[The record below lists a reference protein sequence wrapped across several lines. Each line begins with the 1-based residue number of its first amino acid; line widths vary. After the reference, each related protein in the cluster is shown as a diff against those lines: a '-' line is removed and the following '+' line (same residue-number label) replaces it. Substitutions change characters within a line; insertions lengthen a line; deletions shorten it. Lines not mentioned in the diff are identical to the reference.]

1 MTMRRFFGYGVQ
13 AISANN
19 GVVSVRPLSGFG
31 ASGITNLQTGETAG
45 MMPNS
50 LPTPMMLPTGAIR
63 TAVCPQDGKTVITAS
78 SDYEAVSKCDAIFG
92 AGSTMAAKEAPK
104 LTFTSSQIASM
115 FNVGLT
121 FAGLVGVGTKTPGS
135 PPPAAPPSG
144 LPPGYNVYGP
154 CPEDGKTS
162 VAARS
167 EAEALAMC
175 AAKFKA
181 RVGGGDTMK
190 YVLIG
195 GAALVALLL
204 LKK

>member
-1 MTMRRFFGYGVQ
+1 MKRFFGYGVQ
-13 AISANN
+13 AVASEN
-19 GVVSVRPLSGFG
+19 GVVSVKPLSGFG
-31 ASGITNLQTGETAG
+31 AAGSGITNLQTGETAG

-50 LPTPMMLPTGAIR
+50 LPTPWVPTTTSPPSYTLPDYASIDPN
-63 TAVCPQDGKTVITAS
+63 AV
-78 SDYEAVSKCDAIFG
+78 AV
-92 AGSTMAAKEAPK
+92 APIQK
-104 LTFTSSQIASM
+104 LAFTSDQIAKM
-115 FNVGLT
+115 FNVGPT
-121 FAGLVGVGTKTPGS
+121 FVTTGLVGMGTGTGTPGS